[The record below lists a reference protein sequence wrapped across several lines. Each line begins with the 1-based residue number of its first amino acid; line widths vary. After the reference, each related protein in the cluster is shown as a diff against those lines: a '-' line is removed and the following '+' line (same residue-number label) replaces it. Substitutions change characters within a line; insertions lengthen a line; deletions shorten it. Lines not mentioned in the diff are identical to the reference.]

1 MSHPPPHPEY
11 SSAATAAWRA
21 RAEDDLR
28 ADDGWLTVCGLSW
41 LAVGAHRV
49 GSDRD
54 CDVVLPAGVPGSV
67 GRLVRRD
74 RTIWFE
80 PAPASGALVNGI
92 IATTM
97 PLRSDAAGAPDV
109 ISIGSC
115 ALTVIERGERIGV
128 RVRDRESL
136 ARRTFTGRIWFAID
150 PAWCVPATLIA
161 ADRPRQIAIT
171 NVLGDISQ
179 HACRGEL
186 RFTLN
191 GTPLT
196 LDALA
201 GGDGLFLVFRDRTAG
216 VETYGA
222 ARFLQADA
230 PVDGVTWLDFN
241 RAVSPPCAFTPHAT
255 CPLPPPQNILPL
267 RIPAGERFVG

>member
-1 MSHPPPHPEY
+1 MSHQPESLERY
-11 SSAATAAWRA
+11 IAATTAWRA
-21 RAEDDLR
+21 RAEEALR

-41 LAVGAHRV
+41 LSAGAHRV
-49 GSDRD
+49 GSDRGSA
-54 CDVVLPAGVPGSV
+54 VVLPGGVPGSV

-74 RTIWFE
+74 RTVWFE

-92 IATTM
+92 PATTM
-97 PLRSDAAGAPDV
+97 PLRSDAAGAPDI

-136 ARRTFTGRIWFAID
+136 ARRTFTGRIWFAVD
-150 PAWCVPATLIA
+150 PAWRVPATLVA
-161 ADRPRQIAIT
+161 TDVPRQIAIT

-179 HACRGEL
+179 HECRGEL

-201 GGDGLFLVFRDRTAG
+201 GGDGLFIVFRDRTAG

-241 RAVSPPCAFTPHAT
+241 QAVNPPCAFTAHAT

-267 RIPAGERFVG
+267 RVPAGERFVG